1 MWTMN
6 GYMETLNDIM
16 HTAEAGQPQ
25 DYIIKDGIKH
35 CPVCGKPME
44 IIREVLGQERHLPIM
59 CDCQREQERQIREQ
73 RHLQELADARRKCF
87 DGDYHRLSQARISDV
102 YLEHPEEAKVL
113 QRYVNRFSDYYR
125 DQKGLL
131 LYGQNGTG
139 KSFMAAAL
147 CNALIDGGHECLFT
161 TFPRIDRHS
170 SAGTRADRQIYI
182 DSLNDPALLVL
193 DDLGAERSSEY
204 MQELVFSV
212 IDSRY
217 ESGKPVV
224 ITTNLT
230 LQDLKDPQ
238 TAQQSRI
245 YDRILQ
251 MCHPLKVDGES
262 IRRKDTKKRY
272 YEMKK
277 ELET

>member
-1 MWTMN
+1 M
-6 GYMETLNDIM
+6 DAF
-16 HTAEAGQPQ
+16 TAELNE
-25 DYIIKDGIKH
+25 IIKTARQVQSEQFVLKDGIKH
-35 CPVCGKPME
+35 CPICGKPME

-73 RHLQELADARRKCF
+73 KHLQELADARRKCF

-113 QRYVNRFSDYYR
+113 QRYVNRFSDFYR

-131 LYGQNGTG
+131 LFGQNGTG

-161 TFPRIDRHS
+161 TFQRIDRHS
-170 SAGTRADRQIYI
+170 SAGTRAYRQIYI

-224 ITTNLT
+224 ITTNLN

-277 ELET
+277 ELEG

>member
-1 MWTMN
+1 MN
-6 GYMETLNDIM
+6 EFQSLINEVIEKAAQSRTEPVLNI
-16 HTAEAGQPQ
+16 
-25 DYIIKDGIKH
+25 DGIKH
-35 CPVCGKPME
+35 CPICGKPME

-59 CDCQREQERQIREQ
+59 CDCQREQERIIKEQ
-73 RHLQELADARRKCF
+73 AHLQALADARRKCF

-113 QRYVNRFSDYYR
+113 QRYVNRFSDFYR
-125 DQKGLL
+125 DQKGLI

-277 ELET
+277 ELEDES